1 MKSLRLIIF
10 VAAAMMLA
18 VACTSEV
25 DDKFDQPASQRIEA
39 GVAETRQLLESA
51 QDGWMMYYYGN
62 TDYGGYN
69 VYCKFKDSQAMVQSE
84 FFGSASETSH
94 YSVVQS
100 AGVLLSFDGYNEIFH
115 FFSDPSLE
123 KYGSIADN
131 FGINGKAFGG
141 DLEFRV
147 LAATADSVVL
157 EGKKHQS
164 KVVMVPVQPSFDWDS
179 YLEKING
186 IEESM
191 FSANY
196 VLTNGTDT
204 VLTVQPSGR
213 VLVGTDKMGNAHE
226 MPYVV
231 TENGFRLY
239 KAFTVDGVTLT
250 GFQYADGDSYA
261 DFSGNGAT
269 LSMVIP
275 PINEQFAA
283 GAWDV
288 SFSSLGTLG
297 QAYWTKGKTYSDAA
311 GEEMYKAVIGNY
323 MFSSTYGRN
332 FGLTF
337 ASAAGPSAYYGTLGM
352 RYELSGDDEITLSY
366 ASDLNVLNG
375 NYYMTYLGYAY
386 IVYPFC
392 YTGVTR
398 TFKLSTDNVKNP
410 SYVVMTDVDDARNV
424 IKVTK
429 VVGQPQSWP
438 FDH

>member
-1 MKSLRLIIF
+1 MIF
-10 VAAAMMLA
+10 AAAAMMLS
-18 VACTSEV
+18 VACTPEV
-25 DDKFDQPASQRIEA
+25 DDKFDQPASQRIET

-69 VYCKFKDSQAMVQSE
+69 VYCKFKDSQVTVQSE

-115 FFSDPSLE
+115 FFSAPSLE

-147 LAATADSVVL
+147 LVATADSVVL

-164 KVVMVPVQPSFDWDS
+164 KIVMVPVQPTFDWDA
-179 YLEKING
+179 YLETVNG

-191 FSANY
+191 YSANY
-196 VLTNGTDT
+196 ILTNGADT

-213 VLVGTDKMGNAHE
+213 MLVGTDKEGNAHE

-231 TENGFRLY
+231 TENGFKLY
-239 KAFTVDGVTLT
+239 KAFTVGGVTLT

-261 DFSGNGAT
+261 DFSGNGAM

-275 PINEQFAA
+275 PINEQFVA

-288 SFSSLGTLG
+288 SFSTLGTLG

-311 GEEMYKAVIGNY
+311 GEEMYKAVIGTY

-337 ASAAGPSAYYGTLGM
+337 ASAAGSSAYYGTLGM

-375 NYYMTYLGYAY
+375 NYYMSYLGYAY

-392 YTGVTR
+392 YTNVTR

-410 SYVVMTDVDDARNV
+410 SYIVMTDVDEARNV